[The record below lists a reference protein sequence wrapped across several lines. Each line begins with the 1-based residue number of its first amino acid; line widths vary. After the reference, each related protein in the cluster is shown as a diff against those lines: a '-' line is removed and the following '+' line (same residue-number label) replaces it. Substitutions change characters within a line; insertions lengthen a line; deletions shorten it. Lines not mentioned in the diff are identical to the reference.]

1 MFFVGKHPASRV
13 NSCQRKTHLRQNGFR
28 VLPTPSPADLT
39 FALKCVIIDVTV
51 RAGEFNSGTPS
62 EAPTTYEQGISR
74 KLTVN
79 SMALKTQ
86 NIALRLNAAHV
97 QAFRQHAGF
106 RRFVYN
112 YALSA
117 FKEGLEAGEWRSGW
131 TIRKD
136 FNARKKT
143 DFSWHSSLIARV
155 ASHAFDDFDKAC
167 QRWKNKLAKFPRY
180 KRKSGKQSFRV
191 DNKRNSVRF
200 EGKRILLPKIGWVRT
215 FETLRFVGDIMRVVI
230 KKRGHRW
237 FASLLIET
245 EEIAKPD
252 LRGLPTVGVDVGIN
266 SLATLSDGRVFE
278 NPRPFRRLQRKLA
291 RLQRSLS
298 RSEFLSANWHK
309 KKAKVTRLHYRIS
322 CIREDAHHKASSAI
336 VQGVSVIGI
345 ETLRVTNMLKNR
357 RLAKALS
364 DSALGGLLSQIETKA
379 AALGVEIVKADA
391 FYASSKT
398 CSECGHKKEM
408 LTLSERQ
415 YECESCGVVLDRDLN
430 AARNLNSIAAGL
442 TEM

>member
-1 MFFVGKHPASRV
+1 M
-13 NSCQRKTHLRQNGFR
+13 NT
-28 VLPTPSPADLT
+28 
-39 FALKCVIIDVTV
+39 
-51 RAGEFNSGTPS
+51 
-62 EAPTTYEQGISR
+62 
-74 KLTVN
+74 
-79 SMALKTQ
+79 MALKTQ
-86 NIALRLNAAHV
+86 NIALRPHAAHV

-117 FKEGLEAGEWRSGW
+117 FKEGLHAGEWRSGR
-131 TIRKD
+131 TIRKG
-136 FNARKKT
+136 FNARKKAE
-143 DFSWHSSLIARV
+143 FGWHTSLIARV
-155 ASHAFDDFDKAC
+155 ASHAFDDFDTAC
-167 QRWKNKLAKFPRY
+167 KRWRQKVSKFP
-180 KRKSGKQSFRV
+180 KFKKKSGKQSFRI
-191 DNKRNSVRF
+191 DNMRNSVRF

-215 FETLRFVGDIMRVVI
+215 FEELRFKGDIMRVVI

-245 EEIAKPD
+245 EDRAKPD

-298 RSEFLSANWHK
+298 RSEFLSQNWHK
-309 KKAKVTRLHYRIS
+309 KKAKVTRLHDRIS
-322 CIREDAHHKASSAI
+322 CIREDAHHKASTAI
-336 VQGVSVIGI
+336 VQGVSAIGI

-364 DSALGGLLSQIETKA
+364 DSALGGLLSKIETKA
-379 AALGVEIVKADA
+379 AALGVQIVKADT

-398 CSECGHKKEM
+398 CSVCGQKKEE
-408 LTLSERQ
+408 LTLSERDYQ
-415 YECESCGVVLDRDLN
+415 CESCGVVLDRDLN
-430 AARNLNSIAAGL
+430 AARNLNAIAAGL

>member
-1 MFFVGKHPASRV
+1 M
-13 NSCQRKTHLRQNGFR
+13 T
-28 VLPTPSPADLT
+28 
-39 FALKCVIIDVTV
+39 
-51 RAGEFNSGTPS
+51 
-62 EAPTTYEQGISR
+62 
-74 KLTVN
+74 
-79 SMALKTQ
+79 LKTQ
-86 NIALRLNAAHV
+86 NIALRPNAAHV

-117 FKEGLEAGEWRSGW
+117 FKEGLDAGEWRSGR
-131 TIRKD
+131 TLRAG
-136 FNARKKT
+136 FNARKNA
-143 DFSWHSSLIARV
+143 DFAWHSSLIARV
-155 ASHAFDDFDKAC
+155 ASHAFDDFDTAC
-167 QRWKNKLAKFPRY
+167 QRWKRKVSKFPRY

-191 DNKRNSVRF
+191 DNMRNSVRF
-200 EGKRILLPKIGWVRT
+200 DGKRILLPKIGWVRT
-215 FETLRFVGDIMRVVI
+215 FEELRFVGDILRVVI

-245 EEIAKPD
+245 KTPVKPD

-278 NPRPFRRLQRKLA
+278 NPRPFRRLERKLA

-298 RSEFLSANWHK
+298 RSVYLSQNWYK
-309 KKAKVTRLHYRIS
+309 KKAAVVRLHYRLS

-336 VQGVSVIGI
+336 VRGVSAIGI
-345 ETLRVTNMLKNR
+345 ETLRVRGMLKNR

-364 DSALGGLLSQIETKA
+364 DAALGGLLSKIETKA

-398 CSECGHKKEM
+398 CSGCGNKKET

-415 YECESCGVVLDRDLN
+415 YHCDVCGVVLDRDLN
-430 AARNLNSIAAGL
+430 AARNLNNIAAGL

>member
-1 MFFVGKHPASRV
+1 M
-13 NSCQRKTHLRQNGFR
+13 NT
-28 VLPTPSPADLT
+28 
-39 FALKCVIIDVTV
+39 
-51 RAGEFNSGTPS
+51 
-62 EAPTTYEQGISR
+62 
-74 KLTVN
+74 
-79 SMALKTQ
+79 MALKTQ
-86 NIALRLNAAHV
+86 NLALRPNAAHV

-117 FKEGLEAGEWRSGW
+117 FKEGLHAGEWRSGR
-131 TIRKD
+131 TIRKG
-136 FNARKKT
+136 FNARKKAE
-143 DFSWHSSLIARV
+143 FGWHSSLIARV

-167 QRWKNKLAKFPRY
+167 QRWRQKVSKFP
-180 KRKSGKQSFRV
+180 KLKKKSGKQSFRI
-191 DNKRNSVRF
+191 DNMRNSVRF
-200 EGKRILLPKIGWVRT
+200 DGKRILLPKIGWVRT
-215 FETLRFVGDIMRVVI
+215 FETLRFVGDIMRVTI

-245 EEIAKPD
+245 EDIAKPD

-278 NPRPFRRLQRKLA
+278 NPRPFRRLERKLA

-298 RSEFLSANWHK
+298 RSEFLSQNWHK

-322 CIREDAHHKASSAI
+322 CIREDAHHKASTAI
-336 VQGVSVIGI
+336 VQGVSAIGI

-357 RLAKALS
+357 RLAKALQ
-364 DSALGGLLSQIETKA
+364 DAALGGLLSKIETKTA
-379 AALGVEIVKADA
+379 VLGVDIVKADA

-398 CSECGHKKEM
+398 CSGCGNKKET

-415 YECESCGVVLDRDLN
+415 YHCDVCGVVLDRDLN
-430 AARNLNSIAAGL
+430 AARNLNAIAAGL
-442 TEM
+442 TER

>member
-1 MFFVGKHPASRV
+1 MV
-13 NSCQRKTHLRQNGFR
+13 NT
-28 VLPTPSPADLT
+28 
-39 FALKCVIIDVTV
+39 
-51 RAGEFNSGTPS
+51 
-62 EAPTTYEQGISR
+62 
-74 KLTVN
+74 
-79 SMALKTQ
+79 MALKTQ
-86 NIALRLNAAHV
+86 NIALRPNAAHV

-117 FKEGLEAGEWRSGW
+117 FKEGLDNGEWRSGW
-131 TIRKD
+131 TIRKG
-136 FNARKKT
+136 FNARKKA
-143 DFSWHSSLIARV
+143 DFGWHSSLIARV

-180 KRKSGKQSFRV
+180 KKKSGKQSFRV

-200 EGKRILLPKIGWVRT
+200 DGKRILLPKIGWVRT
-215 FETLRFVGDIMRVVI
+215 FETLRFKGDIGRVVI

-245 EEIAKPD
+245 ETPVKPD

-298 RSEFLSANWHK
+298 RSVYLSQNWHK
-309 KKAKVTRLHYRIS
+309 KKAQVTRLHYRIS
-322 CIREDAHHKASSAI
+322 CIREDAQHKASTAI
-336 VQGVSVIGI
+336 VQGVSAIGI

-364 DSALGGLLSQIETKA
+364 DSALGGLLSKIETKA
-379 AALGVEIVKADA
+379 AVLGVQIVKADT

-398 CSECGHKKEM
+398 CSSCGQKKEE
-408 LTLSERQ
+408 LTLAERQ
-415 YECESCGVVLDRDLN
+415 YHCETCGVSLDRDLN
-430 AARNLNSIAAGL
+430 AARNLNNVAAGL
-442 TEM
+442 TET

>member
-1 MFFVGKHPASRV
+1 
-13 NSCQRKTHLRQNGFR
+13 
-28 VLPTPSPADLT
+28 
-39 FALKCVIIDVTV
+39 
-51 RAGEFNSGTPS
+51 
-62 EAPTTYEQGISR
+62 
-74 KLTVN
+74 
-79 SMALKTQ
+79 MALKTQ
-86 NIALRLNAAHV
+86 NIALRPNADTE

-117 FKEGLEAGEWRSGW
+117 FKEGLHNGEWRSGR
-131 TIRKD
+131 TIRAG
-136 FNARKKT
+136 FNARKKAE
-143 DFSWHSSLIARV
+143 FGWHSSLIARV

-180 KRKSGKQSFRV
+180 KQKSGKQSFRI

-200 EGKRILLPKIGWVRT
+200 DGKRILLPKIGWVRT

-278 NPRPFRRLQRKLA
+278 NPRPFRRLERKLA

-298 RSEFLSANWHK
+298 RSEFLGANWHK
-309 KKAKVTRLHYRIS
+309 KKAQVTRLHYRIS
-322 CIREDAHHKASSAI
+322 CIREDAHHKASTAI
-336 VQGVSVIGI
+336 VQGVSAIGI
-345 ETLRVTNMLKNR
+345 ETLRVTNMLKHR

-364 DSALGGLLSQIETKA
+364 DSALGGLLSKIETKA
-379 AALGVEIVKADA
+379 AALGVEIVQADA

-398 CSECGHKKEM
+398 CSECGQKKET
-408 LTLSERQ
+408 LTLSERDYQ
-415 YECESCGVVLDRDLN
+415 CESCGVVLDRDLN
-430 AARNLNSIAAGL
+430 AARNLNNVAAGL
-442 TEM
+442 TET

>member
-1 MFFVGKHPASRV
+1 M
-13 NSCQRKTHLRQNGFR
+13 C
-28 VLPTPSPADLT
+28 
-39 FALKCVIIDVTV
+39 CVKIDVTV

-62 EAPTTYEQGISR
+62 GAPATYEQGISR
-74 KLTVN
+74 KPTVN
-79 SMALKTQ
+79 AMALKTQ
-86 NIALRLNAAHV
+86 NLALRPNAAHV
-97 QAFRQHAGF
+97 QVFRQHAGF

-117 FKEGLEAGEWRSGW
+117 FKEGLHNGEWRSGR
-131 TIRKD
+131 TIRAG

-143 DFSWHSSLIARV
+143 EFGWHSSLIARV
-155 ASHAFDDFDKAC
+155 ASHAFDDFDTAC

-200 EGKRILLPKIGWVRT
+200 DGKRIELPKIGWVRT
-215 FETLRFVGDIMRVVI
+215 FETLRFKGDIMRVVI

-245 EEIAKPD
+245 EDIAKPD

-278 NPRPFRRLQRKLA
+278 NPRPFRRLERKLA

-298 RSEFLSANWHK
+298 RSVYLSQNWHK
-309 KKAKVTRLHYRIS
+309 KKAKVTRLHDRIS
-322 CIREDAHHKASSAI
+322 CIREDAHHKASTAI
-336 VQGVSVIGI
+336 VQGVSAIGI
-345 ETLRVTNMLKNR
+345 ETLRVTNMLKHR

-379 AALGVEIVKADA
+379 AALGVQIVKADT

-398 CSECGHKKEM
+398 CSECGQKKET
-408 LTLSERQ
+408 LTLSERDYQ
-415 YECESCGVVLDRDLN
+415 CESCGVVLDRDLN
-430 AARNLNSIAAGL
+430 AARNLNNVAAGL
-442 TEM
+442 TET